1 MVKLVPLALA
11 AILASTGL
19 ASAQYSGGGYDR
31 GDRYE
36 RGGGYGGGG
45 PRGGGAVVIEEDDR
59 RGERSGR
66 DWDRG
71 RDYGQGWETV
81 IIRTLA
87 PQYRFVEERGR
98 RCRIV
103 ITQRQRANGAIVR
116 TERREC

>member
-1 MVKLVPLALA
+1 MMKLVPLALA

-19 ASAQYSGGGYDR
+19 ASAQYGGGS
-31 GDRYE
+31 
-36 RGGGYGGGG
+36 
-45 PRGGGAVVIEEDDR
+45 RGGGAVEVKEYDR
-59 RGERSGR
+59 RGGRGDR
-66 DWDRG
+66 DWGRG
-71 RDYGQGWETV
+71 RGYGRGRETV

-103 ITQRQRANGAIVR
+103 ITRKQRANGTIVR

>member
-1 MVKLVPLALA
+1 MMKLVPLALA
-11 AILASTGL
+11 AILASAGF
-19 ASAQYSGGGYDR
+19 ASAQYGGGGYDR

-36 RGGGYGGGG
+36 RGGSY
-45 PRGGGAVVIEEDDR
+45 RGGGAIEIEEDR
-59 RGERSGR
+59 RGGRRGR

-71 RDYGQGWETV
+71 RDYGRGRETV

-103 ITQRQRANGAIVR
+103 ITRKQRANGTIVT
-116 TERREC
+116 TERRKC